1 MTHDEVRDFFTAQQ
15 EHWRTR
21 NAGKLADG
29 HAESGVLVSPIFRTV
44 TGRPAIRASYES
56 LFTIFPD
63 WDYRAERL
71 LIDGDSVAEPFTATA
86 THVGEFMGLAG
97 CGRRFEIQGVR
108 LFEMKDGLIAQERR
122 YYDFTG
128 LLIQLGVLRSKPW
141 A

>member
-1 MTHDEVRDFFTAQQ
+1 MTHEQVRGFFSRQQ

-21 NAGKLADG
+21 DAGKLAEG
-29 HAESGVLVSPIFRTV
+29 HAEDGVLVSPIFRTV
-44 TGRPAIRASYES
+44 RGRPAIRASYES

-63 WDYRAERL
+63 WEYRAEGL
-71 LIDGDSVAEPFTATA
+71 LVDGDRVAEPFSVAA

-108 LFEMKDGLIAQERR
+108 LFEMRNGLIGHERR

-128 LLIQLGVLRSKPW
+128 LLIQLGVLRSKM
-141 A
+141 AM

>member
-1 MTHDEVRDFFTAQQ
+1 MTHDQVRDFFAAQQ
-15 EHWRTR
+15 DHWRTR
-21 NAGKLADG
+21 DPVKLASG
-29 HAESGVLVSPIFRTV
+29 HAEDGVLVSPIFRTV
-44 TGRPAIRASYES
+44 TGRPAIRASYEA

-71 LIDGDSVAEPFTATA
+71 LIDGDSAAEPFTVSA

-108 LFEMKDGLIAQERR
+108 LFEMGDGVIARERR

-128 LLIQLGVLRSKPW
+128 LLMQLGVLRSKPFV
-141 A
+141 